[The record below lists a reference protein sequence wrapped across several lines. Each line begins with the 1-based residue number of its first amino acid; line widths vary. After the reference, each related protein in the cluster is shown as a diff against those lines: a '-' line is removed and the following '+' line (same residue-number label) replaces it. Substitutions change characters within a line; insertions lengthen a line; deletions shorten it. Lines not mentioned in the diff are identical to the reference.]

1 MPDQNRDGTWG
12 TERELLLVLGP
23 DPEAAR
29 AVLDLVAGW
38 GQVTS
43 RLPPRL
49 ALVVLPADRIGAT
62 GELAGV
68 VAVLEA
74 DVPPALRETLA
85 PEEGLFV
92 DGWLA
97 RGRNKPTRPG
107 EGRRWDDPAAPG
119 EPPR

>member
-1 MPDQNRDGTWG
+1 MTDQERDDTWG

-29 AVLDLVAGW
+29 AALELIADW
-38 GQVTS
+38 GRVTA

-49 ALVVLPADRIGAT
+49 ALVVLPSERIGPT
-62 GELAGV
+62 GGLAGV
-68 VAVLEA
+68 AGVLTA

-85 PEEGLFV
+85 PDEGLFV

-97 RGRNKPTRPG
+97 RARRKPARPG

-119 EPPR
+119 GPPR